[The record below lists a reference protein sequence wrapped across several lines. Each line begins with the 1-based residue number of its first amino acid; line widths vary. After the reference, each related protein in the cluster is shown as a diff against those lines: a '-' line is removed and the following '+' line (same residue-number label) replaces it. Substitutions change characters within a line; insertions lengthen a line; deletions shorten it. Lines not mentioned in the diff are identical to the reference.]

1 MSYTTWDK
9 KDKGV
14 LWERKNVKVYYG
26 AKKRESVLKNR
37 MYEGS
42 YRSLHQLYKSAIWVL
57 YS

>member
-26 AKKRESVLKNR
+26 AKKKEK
-37 MYEGS
+37 MY
-42 YRSLHQLYKSAIWVL
+42 
-57 YS
+57 